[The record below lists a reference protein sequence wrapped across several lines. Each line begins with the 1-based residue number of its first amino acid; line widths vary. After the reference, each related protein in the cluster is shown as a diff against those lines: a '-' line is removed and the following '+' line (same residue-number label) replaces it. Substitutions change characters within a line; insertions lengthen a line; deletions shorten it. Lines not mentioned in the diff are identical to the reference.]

1 MNLDGQGVE
10 IMPEDKEICEGCGSD
25 NVKVTPTIIDYDDGT
40 VEENHDTL
48 EAKCQT
54 CGKEWLIVYM

>member
-1 MNLDGQGVE
+1 
-10 IMPEDKEICEGCGSD
+10 MPEEKETCEKCGSD
-25 NVKVTPTIIDYDDGT
+25 QVKVTPTLIDYDDGT

-48 EAKCQT
+48 DAKCQT